1 MTAYA
6 DRESAIYIGCMS
18 GTSLDGLDCV
28 AARFD
33 DHGPAIEQLADS
45 HTPYPK
51 ALAETLRRAALQ
63 PTDIDE
69 VCRLDAE
76 LGLFYAD
83 AIINFIEQS
92 ELTTGGIAA
101 IGSHGQTLRH
111 APDADPP
118 WTLQIGDASRI
129 AARCGLPVVSD
140 FRRKDMALG
149 GQGAPLTPAF
159 HAWAFR
165 RPGIGRAILNIGGI
179 SNLTLLPA
187 DPQQPVTGFD
197 CGPGNCLIDHLARQD
212 FGQDFDSDGRIA
224 AQGQIA
230 IERVRQILEREPY
243 FRRKPPKSTGTDHFS
258 PAWLEAGAL
267 ADLPPSDRIAS
278 VTELTALGIVHSLR
292 HDSNR
297 IDELYVCG
305 GGARNRFLMQRLRG
319 HLPAIRVEDSSALG
333 MDPQQVE
340 ALAFAWLARQT
351 LLGRP
356 GNLPSVT
363 HARSATVLGCVHFA
377 HEKPGSV
384 C

>member
-1 MTAYA
+1 MTAPVHA
-6 DRESAIYIGCMS
+6 ESAIYIGCMS

-33 DHGPAIEQLADS
+33 DRGPAIEQLAQR
-45 HTPYPK
+45 HYPFPADLAS
-51 ALAETLRRAALQ
+51 ALRDASLQ
-63 PTDIDE
+63 PTDIEE

-76 LGLFYAD
+76 LGQFYAGVI
-83 AIINFIEQS
+83 AEFIEQS
-92 ELTTGGIAA
+92 ELPTGEIAA

-111 APDADPP
+111 APEADPP

-129 AARCGLPVVSD
+129 AARCGLRVVSD
-140 FRRKDMALG
+140 FRSRDMALG

-165 RPGIGRAILNIGGI
+165 HRNIDRAILNIGGI

-197 CGPGNCLIDHLARQD
+197 CGPGNCLIDHLARRD
-212 FGQDFDSDGRIA
+212 FGQDFDDGGRIA

-230 IERVRQILEREPY
+230 TERLRQILEREPY
-243 FRRKPPKSTGTDHFS
+243 FQRKPPKSTGTDYFS
-258 PAWLEAGAL
+258 PTWLETSVL
-267 ADLPPSDRIAS
+267 ADLSPIDRIAS
-278 VTELTALGIVHSLR
+278 ATELTALGIVHSLR
-292 HDSNR
+292 RDSNHV
-297 IDELYVCG
+297 DELYVCG
-305 GGARNRFLMQRLRG
+305 GGARNRFLMQRLRD
-319 HLPAIRVEDSSALG
+319 HLPEIRVEDSGALG

-363 HARSATVLGCVHFA
+363 HARSATVLGCLHLP
-377 HEKPGSV
+377 HEKTGGV

>member
-1 MTAYA
+1 MAA
-6 DRESAIYIGCMS
+6 AVPAESAIYIGCMS

-33 DHGPAIEQLADS
+33 DRGPGIEQLAS
-45 HTPYPK
+45 HHAPYPK
-51 ALAETLRRAALQ
+51 SLADSLRNAALQ
-63 PTDIDE
+63 PTGIDE

-76 LGLFYAD
+76 LGQFYAD
-83 AIINFIEQS
+83 VIGEFIEQS
-92 ELTTGGIAA
+92 ELPTGDIAA

-111 APDADPP
+111 APEADPP

-165 RPGIGRAILNIGGI
+165 HQDINRAILNIGGI

-187 DPQQPVTGFD
+187 DPEQPVTGFD
-197 CGPGNCLIDHLARQD
+197 CGPGNCLIDHLARRD
-212 FGQDFDSDGRIA
+212 FGQDFDTDGRIA
-224 AQGQIA
+224 AQGRIA
-230 IERVRQILEREPY
+230 TEQVRQVLDSEDY
-243 FRRKPPKSTGTDHFS
+243 FRRPPPKSTGTDHFS
-258 PAWLEAGAL
+258 PQWLEACAL
-267 ADLPPSDRIAS
+267 SGLPAADRLAS
-278 VTELTALGIVHSLR
+278 TTELTVLGIVHSLQQGR
-292 HDSNR
+292 LR
-297 IDELYVCG
+297 IDELFVCG
-305 GGARNRFLMQRLRG
+305 GGARNRFLMQRLRR
-319 HLPAIRVEDSSALG
+319 HLPGIRVEDSGKLG

-351 LLGRP
+351 LLRRP

-363 HARSATVLGCVHFA
+363 HARSATVLGCIHFP
-377 HEKPGSV
+377 HEKQQTL